1 MKLERYGI
9 YWADLNPVIGG
20 ELDRTRPVVIVSD
33 DLMNNHLKTV
43 VTCPLTTAIHP
54 EWRSRIQIEVKG
66 RPCEIAVDQ
75 IRAVSKKRLLEKIT
89 ALDRHNALKLRLLI
103 SEMYGESAE

>member
-1 MKLERYGI
+1 MKLQRYGI
-9 YWADLNPVIGG
+9 YWADLNPVAGG

-54 EWRSRIQIEVKG
+54 EWRSRIQIEVNG
-66 RPCEIAVDQ
+66 RSCEIAVDQ
-75 IRAVSKKRLLEKIT
+75 IRAISKKE
-89 ALDRHNALKLRLLI
+89 
-103 SEMYGESAE
+103 